1 MTLIPK
7 IGQAMKI
14 LHPAIPI
21 MQHIV
26 SVIRPFLSGK
36 PASLSNSMPPV
47 CTMGC
52 LLFYKLEANND
63 ISMTSPREFFLFF
76 ILESSF

>member
-1 MTLIPK
+1 
-7 IGQAMKI
+7 MKT

-63 ISMTSPREFFLFF
+63 ISMTSLGVFF
-76 ILESSF
+76 IFYFRELPLEKTYTNVFTG